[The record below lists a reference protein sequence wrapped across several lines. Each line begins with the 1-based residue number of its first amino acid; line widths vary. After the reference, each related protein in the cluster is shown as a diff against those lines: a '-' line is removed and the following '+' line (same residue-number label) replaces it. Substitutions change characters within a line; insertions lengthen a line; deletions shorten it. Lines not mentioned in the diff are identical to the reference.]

1 MSFLRSKKV
10 KGIDYY
16 YLVESKREGDKIKQ
30 NLLHYFGKN
39 KPGVKE
45 IESIKKQQKVST
57 TIKKVEERPLSE
69 FANIND
75 ISFERAYSGFR
86 NTSFSPDDRAI
97 QFQNQYVIEIDNF
110 ATNLMS
116 LAETTEQKEK
126 AILEIERYKEGYLK
140 RQNSILDARSRT
152 ASTMITGGAN
162 FPTKRNQ
169 KALDRETKL
178 TNELLEWRE
187 KAKKKSKSNVI
198 GAFTGNLSIRE
209 LDIMKKN
216 IDHAIEVKLKIQ
228 NNDPQF
234 RGFNINVGSN
244 SLQGKLLRNLKNG
257 NVELV
262 EESLKY
268 IEEKEKVLK
277 KPVFSK
283 RNKIFKELQEAKVKP
298 IEAKKTG
305 IKTVKKYKGAK
316 IVNNFDASRIQLEFD
331 DIPNQAI
338 RNNLKSNGWHFSRN
352 NEVWQRKNTSNAIFD
367 SKNLLDRY
375 FDE

>member
-1 MSFLRSKKV
+1 MSFIRTKNIA
-10 KGIDYY
+10 GNEYF
-16 YLVESKREGDKIKQ
+16 YLVENKREGDKVKQ
-30 NLLHYFGKN
+30 TVLKYLGTT
-39 KPGVKE
+39 KPEKKE
-45 IESIKKQQKVST
+45 IEQILKEIENRQGLGTTKPKKKEEKTKELGT
-57 TIKKVEERPLSE
+57 TIKKDEERPLSE

-126 AILEIERYKEGYLK
+126 AISEIERYKEGYLK

-209 LDIMKKN
+209 LDIMKK
-216 IDHAIEVKLKIQ
+216 
-228 NNDPQF
+228 
-234 RGFNINVGSN
+234 
-244 SLQGKLLRNLKNG
+244 
-257 NVELV
+257 
-262 EESLKY
+262 KY
-268 IEEKEKVLK
+268 
-277 KPVFSK
+277 
-283 RNKIFKELQEAKVKP
+283 
-298 IEAKKTG
+298 
-305 IKTVKKYKGAK
+305 
-316 IVNNFDASRIQLEFD
+316 
-331 DIPNQAI
+331 
-338 RNNLKSNGWHFSRN
+338 
-352 NEVWQRKNTSNAIFD
+352 
-367 SKNLLDRY
+367 
-375 FDE
+375 